1 MAYKFPLAI
10 IIVTIIVGTNNIPEN
25 WSKFV
30 SYTLAFLFISW
41 IIAEIKELFS
51 MDK

>member
-30 SYTLAFLFISW
+30 SYTLAVLFIGW
-41 IIAEIKELFS
+41 IIAEIIDFIRG
-51 MDK
+51 